1 MSPPSCGRGEGE
13 VPQRGRRRGEV
24 MIITP
29 KQNVTYQS
37 VFPYLLPWH
46 INFELLWDG
55 ILQYNNY
62 TAVHDVDIIV
72 VSSEILYTY
81 LALTKLSLDIL
92 ASISAVSINNM
103 DCLSKIVDMA
113 WTREREEKKDFQDV
127 QNQNLEVKTTTTTAM
142 TYTFVC
148 ICIVPDICQLVL
160 HLLPILPMPK
170 GAQTVDGFG

>member
-1 MSPPSCGRGEGE
+1 
-13 VPQRGRRRGEV
+13 

-62 TAVHDVDIIV
+62 TAVHDVDIHVIV

-113 WTREREEKKDFQDV
+113 WTREREERKKRFSRCSESKLGSKKNNNNNSNDIH
-127 QNQNLEVKTTTTTAM
+127 
-142 TYTFVC
+142 
-148 ICIVPDICQLVL
+148 ICM
-160 HLLPILPMPK
+160 HLYCTWYLSTRSALAAHFTNAKRRTNCWRVRLANCTISIFLQK
-170 GAQTVDGFG
+170 IIKK